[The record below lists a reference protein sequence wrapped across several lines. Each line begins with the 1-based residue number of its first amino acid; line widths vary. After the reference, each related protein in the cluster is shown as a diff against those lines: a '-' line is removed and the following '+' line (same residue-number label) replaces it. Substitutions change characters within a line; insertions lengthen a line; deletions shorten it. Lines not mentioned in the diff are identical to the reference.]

1 MQASTEIER
10 EVRTFL
16 VQNFPL
22 YEEAKVD
29 RDDSLVETGV
39 IDSLGILELVDF
51 VETRF
56 ELRIPEDELLPENLD
71 SIGNIT
77 RYLAQKLGD
86 GTVARN
92 DAGGS

>member
-1 MQASTEIER
+1 MLANAEIER
-10 EVRTFL
+10 EIRTFL
-16 VQNFPL
+16 DRNFPL
-22 YEEAKVD
+22 YEEAKVN

-71 SIGNIT
+71 SIGSIT

-86 GTVARN
+86 GTVDRN
-92 DAGGS
+92 DSSGS

>member
-1 MQASTEIER
+1 MQARTDIEVEI
-10 EVRTFL
+10 RTFL
-16 VQNFPL
+16 DKNFPL

-56 ELRIPEDELLPENLD
+56 DLRIPEDELLPENLD

-77 RYLAQKLGD
+77 RYLTQKLGD
-86 GTVARN
+86 GSVVRN
-92 DAGGS
+92 EASGS